1 MFIEIEQPETQEKP
15 ENMKGGKEVKKVFRI
30 VLALAVV
37 LGLSLAAMPV
47 GAELAP
53 PTVVVSDDIAG
64 AVADYTIT
72 FHNPQILTGDDGDYI
87 DVHFPVGTD
96 ITGIGV
102 VTVTVLPALVIS
114 VTPQVD
120 NNNIRLVLDAGEIIE
135 KCDYVVIVVPGVT
148 NPAPCYHVLQLG
160 TSNQPMVES
169 APYKI
174 YLIKLTL
181 SKGWNLISLPGIP
194 EDSAITVVLADLIL
208 KAATDLIPFTF
219 KVYSYDSGTWY
230 AFNNGSYASLT
241 TMTECRAYWIWVSAA
256 VTFKVKGIWYP
267 LPPGPPLKKCY
278 SECWNMVGFTS
289 NVDRDPFVT
298 VGLVGGYMETLT
310 PPGSVFYI
318 MGWDATNQVW
328 DPILTPD
335 MLIVG
340 QGYWMS
346 FIADAC
352 FAPPPPGA

>member
-1 MFIEIEQPETQEKP
+1 
-15 ENMKGGKEVKKVFRI
+15 VKKVFSI
-30 VLALAVV
+30 LLALAVV

-53 PTVVVSDDIAG
+53 PTVELSNPIG
-64 AVADYTIT
+64 EELSDYTIT
-72 FHNPQILTGDDGDYI
+72 FHNPQILKGDDGDYI

-102 VTVTVLPALVIS
+102 VTVTILPATAVA
-114 VTPQVD
+114 VTPQVF

-135 KCDYVVIVVPGVT
+135 KCDYVEIVVPDVL
-148 NPAPCYHVLQLG
+148 NPEPCYHVLQLG

-169 APYKI
+169 ASYKI
-174 YLIKLTL
+174 YLIEL
-181 SKGWNLISLPGIP
+181 SLLPGWNLISLPGIP
-194 EDSAITVVLADLIL
+194 EDTAIAAVLKDLIDR
-208 KAATDLIPFTF
+208 AALDPTFTF
-219 KVYSYDSGTWY
+219 KVYYYDCTTWY
-230 AFNNGSYASLT
+230 AYNNGSYASLT

-256 VTFKVKGIWYP
+256 ATFKVKGIWYP

-278 SECWNMVGFTS
+278 HECWNMVGFTS
-289 NVDRDPFVT
+289 NVDRDPFVPSG
-298 VGLVGGYMETLT
+298 VPAAYMETLT

-318 MGWDATNQVW
+318 LGWDATGQVW
-328 DPILTPD
+328 DPILGAD
-335 MLIVG
+335 QLIVG
-340 QGYWMS
+340 QGYWMT